1 MGRESQVPIK
11 NGEAP
16 DTAVD
21 AIDAGWEDDE
31 SEDEAADA
39 DDADLDAGWDE
50 VDAAKSPE
58 EREREWRGLTPE
70 EREARAA
77 RAAQRKEK
85 LRAKAAA
92 KAERRK
98 ARASVARGKQKQK
111 VQRPRREQPI
121 LVARSR
127 QAEAPVVDEAQT
139 SEVSGRRT
147 RERRND
153 PRVLAFLVAIVL
165 LAGGVALF
173 LWKR

>member
-1 MGRESQVPIK
+1 MPIK
-11 NGEAP
+11 NGEVP
-16 DTAVD
+16 DAAVD

-31 SEDEAADA
+31 SEDEAADS
-39 DDADLDAGWDE
+39 DGADLDAGWDE

-92 KAERRK
+92 KTERRK

-111 VQRPRREQPI
+111 AQRPRKEQPVQ
-121 LVARSR
+121 VARSR
-127 QAEAPVVDEAQT
+127 QVEAQVVDEART
-139 SEVSGRRT
+139 SEVSGPRA

-153 PRVLAFLVAIVL
+153 PKVLAFLIAVVL